1 MIQRIQTVYL
11 IIAIGLM
18 IAFFFMPF
26 GYTQLADPATG
37 QYKEQAL
44 KGIEFLGLI
53 IPTAL
58 AILTM
63 VIAVFSFRK
72 LQVQQTLVIVGAL
85 FIGACVGVVIYV
97 LPAGLYD
104 TNPEVTARTIWGGG
118 GLLLIAS
125 WLALFGAYRGMAADR
140 KLLRSYDRLR

>member
-37 QYKEQAL
+37 QYKGQAL

-58 AILTM
+58 SILTM
-63 VIAVFSFRK
+63 VIAVFAFRN
-72 LQVQQTLVIVGAL
+72 LSAQQTLVIVAAL
-85 FIGACVGVVIYV
+85 FIGACIGVVIYV
-97 LPAGLYD
+97 LSAGLHD
-104 TNPEVTARTIWGGG
+104 TNPDVVTRTVWGGG
-118 GLLLIAS
+118 GLLLIAA
-125 WLALFGAYRGMAADR
+125 WCALFGAYRGMAADR

>member
-63 VIAVFSFRK
+63 VIAVFAYRRIPA
-72 LQVQQTLVIVGAL
+72 QQTLVIAAAL
-85 FIGACVGVVIYV
+85 FIGACVGVVIYI
-97 LPAGLYD
+97 LSAGLHD
-104 TNPEVTARTIWGGG
+104 TNPEVMTRTIWGGG
-118 GLLLIAS
+118 GLLLIAA
-125 WLALFGAYRGMAADR
+125 WFALFGAYRGMAADR

>member
-26 GYTQLADPATG
+26 GYTQLADPAIG

-72 LQVQQTLVIVGAL
+72 LQVQQTLVIVAAL

-97 LPAGLYD
+97 LSAGLYD